1 MAAMVGMV
9 EMAENGGKSG
19 NGANIVIYIEEG
31 VEYILTG
38 THDVSP
44 GQGGNGAAAGK
55 GGSKK
60 SDGKPGSPGTSGSAG
75 KSGSAGQAGQS
86 ENISILPY
94 RDPVD

>member
-1 MAAMVGMV
+1 MTFPLDKV
-9 EMAENGGKSG
+9 EKA
-19 NGANIVIYIEEG
+19 VF
-31 VEYILTG
+31 
-38 THDVSP
+38 
-44 GQGGNGAAAGK
+44 AGK

>member
-1 MAAMVGMV
+1 MAETVETEQKV

-44 GQGGNGAAAGK
+44 GQGGK

-86 ENISILPY
+86 GNISILPY